1 MLPILN
7 DSFIKRRK
15 NLLFGM
21 LNIDKNYSIV
31 YIYKKKIIF
40 SFVVVIDETEYRCCK
55 INFYASSSTKLYEV
69 INNQNVLF
77 LSISLYHIL
86 YIGKEIYRAELSE
99 VFKQKYV
106 QS

>member
-1 MLPILN
+1 MSILN
-7 DSFIKRRK
+7 DSFIKPKK
-15 NLLFGM
+15 NLPFGM
-21 LNIDKNYSIV
+21 LNIDTNYSII

-40 SFVVVIDETEYRCCK
+40 SFVMLIDKRQCRCCK
-55 INFYASSSTKLYEV
+55 INFYASSSTKLYEL
-69 INNQNVLF
+69 ISKQNALF

>member
-1 MLPILN
+1 
-7 DSFIKRRK
+7 
-15 NLLFGM
+15 M
-21 LNIDKNYSIV
+21 LNIDTNYSTI

-40 SFVVVIDETEYRCCK
+40 SFVIVIDEIQYRCCK
-55 INFYASSSTKLYEV
+55 INFYASSSTKLYEL
-69 INNQNVLF
+69 ISDQNILF

-86 YIGKEIYRAELSE
+86 YIGKEIYRAELSQ